1 MQPGATPSTPP
12 GDVIGPPSADGPED
26 LRPPPLGER
35 WPLLVGAL
43 VGIVMRLVFSG
54 DGGSALSAMAGG
66 FIYPVP
72 ILVGMV
78 TVYLAERQRRRS
90 WRYYAFAPMLAVSW
104 MVLGTLLILIEG
116 LICAIIIIPLFAVLS
131 AAGGLVMGALCRL
144 GRWPKATLRCVSAL
158 PFLIAGLGDR
168 IPTPADHGTLER
180 SIVIHAP
187 PSAVWQQIFDI
198 DGITREEMGSAWA
211 VRIGVPPPISGRL
224 RETAEGRV
232 RTTTWGKQVHFDEVI
247 RDWEPERHVR
257 WSYRF
262 SGDSFP
268 PGALD
273 DHVVIGGHYFDLVDT
288 SFTLEP
294 EGGSTR
300 LTTRVRYRVSTQFNF
315 YADGVARFLLGD
327 LSEAGLR
334 LYKAR
339 TEAAIAAAR

>member
-1 MQPGATPSTPP
+1 
-12 GDVIGPPSADGPED
+12 
-26 LRPPPLGER
+26 
-35 WPLLVGAL
+35 
-43 VGIVMRLVFSG
+43 MRLVFSG

-90 WRYYAFAPMLAVSW
+90 WRYYAFAPMLAISW

-131 AAGGLVMGALCRL
+131 TAGGLVMGALCRL
-144 GRWPKATLRCVSAL
+144 GRWPKATLRCVGAL
-158 PFLIAGLGDR
+158 PFLVAGLGDR

-180 SIVIHAP
+180 SI
-187 PSAVWQQIFDI
+187 
-198 DGITREEMGSAWA
+198 
-211 VRIGVPPPISGRL
+211 GVPPPISGQL

-247 RDWEPERHVR
+247 RDWVPERHVR